1 MCHKQYMFR
10 YLNDILNLFIYFNFT
25 HNPLICTPLFNYFN
39 AIIKTIFKYDKIKEI
54 LILAS

>member
-1 MCHKQYMFR
+1 MFR